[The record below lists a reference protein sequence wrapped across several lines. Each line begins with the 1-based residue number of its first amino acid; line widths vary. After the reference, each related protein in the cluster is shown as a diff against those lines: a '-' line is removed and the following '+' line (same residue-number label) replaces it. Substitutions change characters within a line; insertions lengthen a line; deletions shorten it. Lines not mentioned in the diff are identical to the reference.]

1 MSMPALMQRPLAWRL
16 LLAALVLAIFVLRLT
31 GPSELEGDAQDRN
44 VGYVMDAVWQG
55 HWLVQ
60 TDIQGRVMSKPPLH
74 TWLVGAL
81 AAAGGINRLT
91 LSITS
96 ALAVVAMALLVF
108 QVGRRRFGTLAGGL
122 AGLAV
127 VLAPMMS
134 KHITLVRTDALFAM
148 ATAFGAFAA
157 HRAWERGG
165 GWTAFW
171 LASAAATLIK
181 GPLGLVLAAMGLLAW
196 LWERRRDPALPRM
209 QGSHWLGIG
218 LFLLLI
224 LGWLLPA
231 IYFYGKPLVDK
242 MFFQELIGHATGVG
256 RGGFP
261 ARNFP
266 MPTFYFIIR
275 FLPFSLFACYGLWRI
290 VRQPAAEEGERR
302 FERFL
307 FCWVV
312 GGVLLFSLAS
322 HHRGDLLLPLWPAAA
337 LIAGREMARLA
348 GRIGGRLTVAGV
360 AGIVLFFLGGAY
372 WTYHPKAEHN
382 AEVRYTRETEQAARA
397 LAASG
402 LDVRRLHHLDTPVTL
417 QLALGTFRIWIKEE
431 DALRLAGGPQAVL
444 LAVEKPKDFPRLFGP
459 GGPQLREVFRWP
471 AEGVPSK
478 AKLFVFESAARDGAQ
493 AQTDLSTS
501 ARSRAN
507 TASME

>member
-1 MSMPALMQRPLAWRL
+1 MSAPAWMQRPFAWRL
-16 LLAALVLAIFVLRLT
+16 LLVTLVLTIFTLRLT

-74 TWLVGAL
+74 TWLVGAF
-81 AAAGGINRLT
+81 AAVGGINRLT

-96 ALAVVAMALLVF
+96 ALAVVAMALLAF

-148 ATAFGAFAA
+148 ATALAAFAA

-165 GWTAFW
+165 GWAAFW
-171 LASAAATLIK
+171 AASALATLVK
-181 GPLGLVLAAMGLLAW
+181 GPLGLVLAATGLLAW
-196 LWERRRDPALPRM
+196 FWERRDDPSLPRP
-209 QGSHWLGIG
+209 QGRHGAG
-218 LFLLLI
+218 VALFLLLI
-224 LGWLLPA
+224 LAWLLPA
-231 IYFYGKPLVDK
+231 LYVNGKSLIDK
-242 MFFQELIGHATGVG
+242 MLFQELIGHATGVG

-261 ARNFP
+261 GRNLP
-266 MPTFYFIIR
+266 MPTVYFLIR
-275 FLPFSLFACYGLWRI
+275 FLPFSLFAVYGLWRI
-290 VRQPAAEEGERR
+290 VRRPAAEPGERR

-312 GGVLLFSLAS
+312 GGLLLFSLAS

-337 LIAGREMARLA
+337 LIAGREMARFA
-348 GRIGGRLTVAGV
+348 GRIGTRWTAAGV
-360 AGIVLFFLGGAY
+360 AGLVAFFLGGAY
-372 WTYHPKAEHN
+372 WTYHPKAERN
-382 AEVRYTRETEQAARA
+382 SEVRYTREVAQAAQA

-402 LDVRRLHHLDTPVTL
+402 LDVKRLQHLDTPVTL
-417 QLALGTFRIWIKEE
+417 QLALGTFRTWIREE
-431 DALRLAGGPQAVL
+431 EALRLAAGPQPLL
-444 LAVEKPKDFPRLFGP
+444 LAVEKKKDFPRLFGP
-459 GGPQLREVFRWP
+459 GGPPLKEVFHWP
-471 AEGVPSK
+471 AEGARSK
-478 AKLFVFESAARDGAQ
+478 AELSVFASAGLPEAGSQPSD
-493 AQTDLSTS
+493 STA

-507 TASME
+507 TASVE